1 MRALLEDYVMK
12 GKNKTGRHCKHYM
25 DKLIKKWV
33 FFFSILDLPQC
44 SGRIALI
51 TGGTRGI
58 GLEVIKMLLQ
68 CDIHVIIGTV
78 NSSCYC

>member
-1 MRALLEDYVMK
+1 MRS
-12 GKNKTGRHCKHYM
+12 
-25 DKLIKKWV
+25 
-33 FFFSILDLPQC
+33 FSNLDLPQC
-44 SGRIALI
+44 NGKIALI

-78 NSSCYC
+78 NLLYCKIPFNTIYNEGQCLSIGFKVE

>member
-1 MRALLEDYVMK
+1 MK
-12 GKNKTGRHCKHYM
+12 MCCSSN
-25 DKLIKKWV
+25 V
-33 FFFSILDLPQC
+33 DLPQC

-78 NSSCYC
+78 NLLHCKIVQITFTTLQVGSTMPLHKVQGRIKSWP